1 MKKVIVLAVSLAGY
15 ASLGAANAASTGTI
29 QFVGEITGATCNAT
43 VNGTSNATVT
53 LPTVSNS
60 QLKTAGN
67 TAGKTSFTIE
77 LSDCTALATMT
88 QGSAFFESGTSVNIA
103 TGRLKNTA
111 PTNAASNVTLQ
122 LRDASSDK
130 AIKVGDSSQTTSNT
144 YVNLPTSAGGKAQLH
159 YTVGYY
165 AEKAVTAGKVKS
177 SVVYSIQ
184 YK

>member
-1 MKKVIVLAVSLAGY
+1 MKKIIVLAVSLAGY
-15 ASLGAANAASTGTI
+15 ASLGTANAASTGQI

-60 QLKTAGN
+60 QLQSAGN

-77 LSDCTALATMT
+77 LSECTTLGTMT
-88 QGSAFFESGTSVNIA
+88 QGSAFFESGSAVNIA

-122 LRDASSDK
+122 LRDASSDA
-130 AIKVGDSSQTTSNT
+130 AIKVGDSTQTTSNT
-144 YVNLPTSAGGKAQLH
+144 YVNLPTTAGGKAQLP
-159 YTVGYY
+159 YTVEYY
-165 AEKAVTAGKVKS
+165 AENAVTAGKVNS